1 VNCPNCGAETAP
13 DARFCSA
20 CGHSLQT
27 HGDERRVVTV
37 VFADLVGFTSLA
49 EGRDP
54 EQVKNLVD
62 DCMERLAADIV
73 SFGGQVD
80 KVIGDAIVALFGA
93 PVAHED
99 DAERAVRAAL
109 KMQASVHDL
118 DSEMGVSIRMR
129 IGLNTGEVLVG
140 SIRADRDY
148 TAMGDA
154 VNTAARLQTAAE
166 PGEVLVG
173 RSTYDATSAVIRYE
187 SAGAIAAKG
196 KESPVE
202 AFRAL
207 APYGLPGER
216 KGRALTPFVG
226 REGELSV
233 LRRVIDSSVHRQRA
247 ALMLLLGDAGVGKT
261 RLAAEAIEESL
272 DDEGILVL
280 SGRCVPYGEAD
291 AWWPLAEAMRTALG
305 IDADMSLGEATVRVL
320 DTVSSAFGIARDA
333 PQVQR
338 SATGLLHLLGYDTAL
353 KSVDPQAARG
363 EAGRGVRTFL
373 QARAGQGPVILW
385 LSDLHWA
392 DDFMLRMVDGLI
404 NRLARLPFVIVA
416 TGRFSLGERWS
427 PQLGRFNLISVSV
440 DPLDE
445 PAAKA
450 MLHHLLGPE
459 IEVRLEADL
468 LARSGG
474 NPFFLEELAALVR
487 DERRPAGEL
496 RPQRTEL
503 PSSLQAL
510 VSARLDGLPSGER
523 EILEDAAVLGRRGSV
538 NALRRM
544 ASELRGEV
552 SINDALSALAEKD
565 LLVVTR
571 IDRGEW
577 SFRSDLVRDV
587 VYGRLTKSERAR
599 RHFGIADYLVNAD
612 ESERAVDAIA
622 YHYRRAAELA
632 SEIGKVAGL
641 PDNLRERALDWLQKA
656 ATAASNSANLDA
668 AQRLFGQALSLARD
682 DDSERRSELL
692 LGRAKA
698 AIEARELPLARADI
712 AAATELTDDTLPL
725 LRARAQLY
733 LGEVEQCSGNYERAV
748 QLLRDAAARY
758 AELELESGVAEALRY
773 EGMTHLFAGRF
784 VDAEH
789 CTTEALSLFQKV
801 GNSSGEAWARQNLAW
816 IAFVQ
821 GMSSEAEARLGVASQ
836 LFEELGNQSG
846 LAWSRGLLAFV
857 RMHQGRFDE
866 AEEIATQALRDARE
880 RGDRWAEGMMQ
891 ILRSAVC
898 LWSGRTELAI
908 RRAENALSMMRS
920 IEDRAGE
927 VQAAAFLGRA
937 LVLAGRVNDGF
948 QLFADFEL
956 RQFGTE
962 AAGVAQLVG
971 AAAAASAIAIG
982 DPNEARRWLSDV
994 DPAMLDPALVGQGD
1008 RLVAYGMAALQEGDL
1023 KTARILLERAVYPE
1037 GDAGPNPSAQAAL
1050 ALAALMDGADEAVPA
1065 LTSAVERSPRA
1076 TYADR
1081 WLTAVV
1087 AALLAARREDA
1098 TACVAAVDRAQLI
1111 TSQAEDRVARAIV
1124 ALAQAATS
1132 EALRLPVAADA
1143 ARRADDRIIALGVE
1157 AKGWRAAFATALG

>member
-1 VNCPNCGAETAP
+1 MPG
-13 DARFCSA
+13 ARFCSA

-27 HGDERRVVTV
+27 HSDERRVVTV

-109 KMQASVHDL
+109 KMQASVQAL
-118 DSEMGVSIRMR
+118 DSELRVSIRLR
-129 IGLNTGEVLVG
+129 VGVNTGEVLVG

-154 VNTAARLQTAAE
+154 VNTASRLETSAE

-173 RSTYDATSAVIRYE
+173 RTTYDATSAVIRYE
-187 SAGAIAAKG
+187 FAGAIAAKG

-202 AFRAL
+202 AFRAI

-216 KGRALTPFVG
+216 QGRAVTPFVG

-233 LRRVIDSSVHRQRA
+233 LRRVIDSSLQRERA
-247 ALMLLLGDAGVGKT
+247 ALMLMLGDAGVGKT

-272 DDEGILVL
+272 ADERILVL

-305 IDADMSLGEATVRVL
+305 IDSDMSLSAATTRVY
-320 DTVSSAFGIARDA
+320 DAVSSAFGIASDA

-338 SATGLLHLLGYDTAL
+338 SSTGLLHLLGYDTTL
-353 KSVDPQAARG
+353 KSVDAQAARS

-392 DDFMLRMVDGLI
+392 DEFLLRMVDGLI

-427 PQLGRFNLISVSV
+427 PQLGRFNLISISV

-445 PAAKA
+445 PAALT
-450 MLHHLLGPE
+450 MLHHMLGPE
-459 IEVRLEADL
+459 IEPRLQADL

-487 DERRPAGEL
+487 DDRRPATEP

-510 VSARLDGLPSGER
+510 VSARLDGLPTQER
-523 EILEDAAVLGRRGSV
+523 EILEDAAVLGRRGPVS
-538 NALRRM
+538 ALRRM
-544 ASELRGEV
+544 ASELRGQTA
-552 SINDALSALAEKD
+552 IIDALGSLAEKD
-565 LLVVTR
+565 LLVITR
-571 IDRGEW
+571 IDRGDW

-599 RHFGIADYLVNAD
+599 RHFGIADYLAD
-612 ESERAVDAIA
+612 GEEAERAVDAIA

-641 PDNLRERALDWLQKA
+641 PDDLRERALDWLQKA
-656 ATAASNSANLDA
+656 ATAASGAANFDA
-668 AQRLFGQALSLARD
+668 AQRLFGQALSLAPED
-682 DDSERRSELL
+682 DVDRRGELL

-712 AAATELTDDTLPL
+712 AAATELVKEAHPL
-725 LRARAQLY
+725 LHARAQLY
-733 LGEVEQCSGNYERAV
+733 LGEVEQCSGNYDHAV
-748 QLLRDAAARY
+748 ELLRDAAARY
-758 AELELESGVAEALRY
+758 RDLGVEPGVAEALRY
-773 EGMTHLFAGRF
+773 EGMTYLFAGRF
-784 VDAEH
+784 AEAEH
-789 CTTEALSLFQKV
+789 CTTEALSIFQDV

-821 GMSSEAEARLGVASQ
+821 GMISEAEARLGVASQ

-908 RRAENALSMMRS
+908 RRAESALSLMRS
-920 IEDRAGE
+920 IEDAAGE
-927 VQAAAFLGRA
+927 LQAAAFLGRA
-937 LVLAGRVNDGF
+937 LVFAGRVNDGF
-948 QLFADFEL
+948 QVFADCEL

-962 AAGVAQLVG
+962 AVGVAQLIR
-971 AAAAASAIAIG
+971 AAAAASAVAIG

-994 DPAMLDPALVGQGD
+994 DPALLDPALVGQGD
-1008 RLVAYGMAALQEGDL
+1008 RLVAYGLAALQEGDL
-1023 KTARILLERAVYPE
+1023 KPARDLLERAVHAE

-1050 ALAALMDGADEAVPA
+1050 ALAALMDGSDYAVPA

-1081 WLTAVV
+1081 WLSAVV

-1098 TACVAAVDRAQLI
+1098 TACIAAIDRAQLI
-1111 TSQAEDRVARAIV
+1111 TSHAEDRVARAVV

-1132 EALRLPVAADA
+1132 EALHLPAAAEA
-1143 ARRADDRIIALGVE
+1143 ARRADDRVVALGIE
-1157 AKGWRAAFATALG
+1157 AKGWRAAFASALA

>member
-1 VNCPNCGAETAP
+1 MNCPNCGAEIAP

-20 CGHSLQT
+20 CGHSLHT
-27 HGDERRVVTV
+27 HGDERRVVTI

-202 AFRAL
+202 AFRAI

-233 LRRVIDSSVHRQRA
+233 LRRVIDSSVHRERA

-272 DDEGILVL
+272 EDEGILVL

-305 IDADMSLGEATVRVL
+305 IDADMSLAAATVRVL
-320 DTVSSAFGIARDA
+320 DTVSSAFAIARDA

-338 SATGLLHLLGYDTAL
+338 STTGLLHLLGYDTAL

-404 NRLARLPFVIVA
+404 NRLARFPFVIVA
-416 TGRFSLGERWS
+416 TGRFALSERWS

-445 PAAKA
+445 PAALA

-459 IEVRLEADL
+459 IEPRLEADL

-487 DERRPAGEL
+487 DDRRPAGAP

-523 EILEDAAVLGRRGSV
+523 GILEDAAVLGRRGTV

-544 ASELRGEV
+544 ASELRGET
-552 SINDALSALAEKD
+552 SINDALSSLAEKD

-599 RHFGIADYLVNAD
+599 RHFGIADYLVNGD
-612 ESERAVDAIA
+612 EFERAVDAIA

-641 PDNLRERALDWLQKA
+641 PDDLRERALDWLQKA
-656 ATAASNSANLDA
+656 ATAASSSANLDA
-668 AQRLFGQALSLARD
+668 AQRLFGQALALARD
-682 DDSERRSELL
+682 DDGERRAELL
-692 LGRAKA
+692 LGRAKS

-712 AAATELTDDTLPL
+712 AAATELTDETLPL

-733 LGEVEQCSGNYERAV
+733 LGEVEQCSGNFERAV

-758 AELELESGVAEALRY
+758 RELELESGVAEALRY

-784 VDAEH
+784 VDAER
-789 CTTEALSLFQKV
+789 CTTEALSIFQSV

-821 GMSSEAEARLGVASQ
+821 GMSSEAESRLEVASQ

-908 RRAENALSMMRS
+908 RRAENALSLMRS

-937 LVLAGRVNDGF
+937 LVFAGRVNDGF

-1008 RLVAYGMAALQEGDL
+1008 RLVSYGMAALQEGDL

-1037 GDAGPNPSAQAAL
+1037 GDAGANSSAQAAL
-1050 ALAALMDGADEAVPA
+1050 ALAALMDGEDDAVPA
-1065 LTSAVERSPRA
+1065 LTSAVERSPRS

-1081 WLTAVV
+1081 WLSAVV

-1098 TACVAAVDRAQLI
+1098 TACVAAIDRAQLI
-1111 TSQAEDRVARAIV
+1111 TSQAEDRVARAVV

-1132 EALRLPVAADA
+1132 EALHLPVAADA

>member
-1 VNCPNCGAETAP
+1 M
-13 DARFCSA
+13 
-20 CGHSLQT
+20 
-27 HGDERRVVTV
+27 TV

-49 EGRDP
+49 ESRDP
-54 EQVKNLVD
+54 EQVKYLID

-80 KVIGDAIVALFGA
+80 KVLGDAIVALFGA

-109 KMQASVHDL
+109 KMQASVQAL
-118 DSEMGVSIRMR
+118 DSEVGVSIRMR
-129 IGLNTGEVLVG
+129 IGLNTGEALVG
-140 SIRADRDY
+140 SIRGDRDY
-148 TAMGDA
+148 TAMGDT
-154 VNTAARLQTAAE
+154 VNTAARLQTSAE

-196 KESPVE
+196 KGLPVE
-202 AFRAL
+202 AFRAI

-216 KGRALTPFVG
+216 QGRVLTPFVG
-226 REGELSV
+226 REGELGV
-233 LRRVIDSSVHRQRA
+233 LRRVIDSSLHRERA

-261 RLAAEAIEESL
+261 RLAEQAIEESL
-272 DDEGILVL
+272 DDDGILVL
-280 SGRCVPYGEAD
+280 TGRCVPYGEAN

-305 IDADMSLGEATVRVL
+305 IDVDMPLAAATTRVY
-320 DTVSSAFGIARDA
+320 DAVSSAFGIARDA

-338 SATGLLHLLGYDTAL
+338 SATGLLHLLGYDTTLTA
-353 KSVDPQAARG
+353 VDPQAARG

-392 DDFMLRMVDGLI
+392 DDFMFRMIDGLI
-404 NRLARLPFVIVA
+404 NRLGRLPFLIVA

-427 PQLGRFNLISVSV
+427 PQLGRFNLISISV

-445 PAAKA
+445 AAAHA
-450 MLHHLLGPE
+450 MLQHLLGPE
-459 IEVRLEADL
+459 IEPRLEADL

-487 DERRPAGEL
+487 DDRRPVSEA
-496 RPQRTEL
+496 RSPRIEL

-523 EILEDAAVLGRRGSV
+523 EILEDAAVLGRRGPVS
-538 NALRRM
+538 ALRRM
-544 ASELRGEV
+544 ASELRGES
-552 SINDALSALAEKD
+552 SIADSLNALNEKD

-571 IDRGEW
+571 VDTGTW

-599 RHFGIADYLVNAD
+599 RHFGIADYLANGDEAD
-612 ESERAVDAIA
+612 RTVDAIA

-641 PDNLRERALDWLQKA
+641 PDDLRERALDWLQKA
-656 ATAASNSANLDA
+656 ATAASSVATFDA
-668 AQRLFGQALSLARD
+668 AQRLFGQALSLTRED
-682 DDSERRSELL
+682 DVDRRAALL
-692 LGRAKA
+692 LARSKA

-712 AAATELTDDTLPL
+712 ATAAELATESRPL
-725 LRARAQLY
+725 LRARARLY

-748 QLLRDAAARY
+748 RLLRDAAARY
-758 AELELESGVAEALRY
+758 RELDVQSGVAESLRY
-773 EGMTHLFAGRF
+773 EGMTQLFAGRF
-784 VDAEH
+784 ADAEQ
-789 CTTEALSLFQKV
+789 CTTEALSIFQKV

-816 IAFVQ
+816 IAFLQ
-821 GMSSEAEARLGVASQ
+821 GMISQAEARLGMASQ
-836 LFEELGNQSG
+836 LFEELGNQTG

-857 RMHQGRFDE
+857 RMHQGHFDE

-880 RGDRWAEGMMQ
+880 RNDRWAEGMMQ
-891 ILRSAVC
+891 VLRSAVC
-898 LWSGRTELAI
+898 LWTGRTELAV
-908 RRAENALSMMRS
+908 RRAESALSLMRS
-920 IEDRAGE
+920 IEDGAGE
-927 VQAAAFLGRA
+927 VQAAAYLGRA

-948 QLFADFEL
+948 QVFADSEL
-956 RQFGTE
+956 RPFASE
-962 AAGVAQLVG
+962 AAGVAQLIR

-982 DPNEARRWLSDV
+982 DSNEARRWLSDV
-994 DPAMLDPALVGQGD
+994 DPSALDPALVGQGD
-1008 RLVAYGMAALQEGDL
+1008 RLVAYGLAALQEGDHR
-1023 KTARILLERAVYPE
+1023 TARELLERAVHPE

-1050 ALAALMDGADEAVPA
+1050 ALAALMEGADDTVPT

-1098 TACVAAVDRAQLI
+1098 TACVAAIDRAQLI
-1111 TSQAEDRVARAIV
+1111 TSHAEDRVARAIV

-1132 EALRLPVAADA
+1132 EALHLPAAADA
-1143 ARRADDRIIALGVE
+1143 ARRADDRIIALGIE
-1157 AKGWRAAFATALG
+1157 AKGWRAAFAGALG

>member
-27 HGDERRVVTV
+27 HGDERRVVTI

-49 EGRDP
+49 ENRDP
-54 EQVKNLVD
+54 EQVKYLVD

-154 VNTAARLQTAAE
+154 VNTAARLQTAAD

-202 AFRAL
+202 AFRAI

-233 LRRVIDSSVHRQRA
+233 LRRVIDSSLHRERA

-272 DDEGILVL
+272 EDEGILVL

-305 IDADMSLGEATVRVL
+305 IDADMALGPATVRVL
-320 DTVSSAFGIARDA
+320 DAVSSAFGIASDA

-445 PAAKA
+445 PAAQA

-459 IEVRLEADL
+459 IEPRLEADL

-487 DERRPAGEL
+487 DDRRPAGEP

-523 EILEDAAVLGRRGSV
+523 EILEDAAVLGRRGPV
-538 NALRRM
+538 TALRRM
-544 ASELRGEV
+544 ASELRGET
-552 SINDALSALAEKD
+552 SIADALGALAEKD

-571 IDRGEW
+571 IDRGDW

-599 RHFGIADYLVNAD
+599 RHFGIADYLVNSD
-612 ESERAVDAIA
+612 EAERAVDAIA

-641 PDNLRERALDWLQKA
+641 PDDLRERALDWLQKA
-656 ATAASNSANLDA
+656 ATAASSSANLDA

-682 DDSERRSELL
+682 EDLERRAELL

-698 AIEARELPLARADI
+698 AIEARELPLSRADI

-758 AELELESGVAEALRY
+758 RELELESGVAEALRY
-773 EGMTHLFAGRF
+773 EGMTHLFVGRF
-784 VDAEH
+784 VDAER

-908 RRAENALSMMRS
+908 RRGENALSSMRS

-937 LVLAGRVNDGF
+937 LVFAGRVNDGF
-948 QLFADFEL
+948 QIFADFEG

-962 AAGVAQLVG
+962 AAGVAQLIG

-994 DPAMLDPALVGQGD
+994 DPALLDPALVGQGD

-1023 KTARILLERAVYPE
+1023 KTARVLLERAVHPE
-1037 GDAGPNPSAQAAL
+1037 DDAGPNPSAQAAL
-1050 ALAALMDGADEAVPA
+1050 ALAALMDGADDAVPA

-1081 WLTAVV
+1081 WLSAVV
-1087 AALLAARREDA
+1087 AALLAARREDT
-1098 TACVAAVDRAQLI
+1098 TACVAAIDRAQLI
-1111 TSQAEDRVARAIV
+1111 TSQAEDRVARAVV

-1132 EALRLPVAADA
+1132 EALHLPAAADA